1 MLLFEAKAEIEE
13 RLKLNDEYKNDIP
26 EYFAALEI
34 AVRCIEAQ
42 ERLADILNDFWADTN
57 EDDMFSAKLTEDMLQ
72 GIRYD
77 AKFDDDGMF
86 IREDDEE

>member
-26 EYFAALEI
+26 EYFEALEI
-34 AVRCIEAQ
+34 AVKCIEAQ

-77 AKFDDDGMF
+77 AKFDDDGVF
-86 IREDDEE
+86 IREDEE